1 MTHTASHHGELTMQ
15 THNLRACKY
24 WAALATM
31 ALCSCFGT
39 ESGPRKGV
47 RLAPVIAIDEDTAD
61 CQPIFHE
68 RNARRKVCCTA
79 SITGCL
85 SRGEVALSAR
95 LAIGRFFSNSVPI
108 FIRNPL

>member
-1 MTHTASHHGELTMQ
+1 MGLQELGPAIGHHGELTMQ
-15 THNLRACKY
+15 TRNLRTRND

-39 ESGPRKGV
+39 ESRPRKGV

-68 RNARRKVCCTA
+68 RNVEHDLFRLTTGADACARDSALYTA
-79 SITGCL
+79 FKFA
-85 SRGEVALSAR
+85 E
-95 LAIGRFFSNSVPI
+95 IG
-108 FIRNPL
+108 